1 MSEVL
6 LSLQL
11 IELDQMSL
19 HEEHEPSRLERV
31 SQSMREDGFLRH
43 PILAT
48 EMRDGRYLVLDG
60 AHRIGAL
67 RLLGYCKVP
76 VQVAR
81 QDDFSIE
88 AWHHLVPAD
97 AGVQQLFED
106 PSLHWTAGSG
116 AAAQRQG
123 WLEIVDE
130 HGNVR
135 ALDCGVRHDFL
146 EAWHKVVSAYNARGA
161 VKRVPAGTCLLPD
174 SGMLLIRFK
183 PLSYAEL
190 ERVMEAGRVLPAG
203 VTRFQINGRLLNLKI
218 PLHLLHRDSDVSE
231 WERLRHVWRRSLR
244 LYTEQVYLCEI

>member
-6 LSLQL
+6 LSLRL
-11 IELDQMSL
+11 IELDKMSL

-31 SQSMREDGFLRH
+31 SQSMKEDGFLRH
-43 PILAT
+43 PVLAT

-81 QDDFSIE
+81 REDFSVE
-88 AWHHLVPAD
+88 AWHHIVPANG
-97 AGVQQLFED
+97 GVRQLFQD
-106 PSLHWTAGSG
+106 ASLDWATGG
-116 AAAQRQG
+116 EAARQRQG

-130 HGNVR
+130 RGNVS
-135 ALDCGVRHDFL
+135 APGFGGQQDLLQVC
-146 EAWHKVVSAYNARGA
+146 HKVVSTYSASGA
-161 VKRVPAGTCLLPD
+161 VKRVPAGTCRLPD

-183 PLSYAEL
+183 PLSFGEL
-190 ERVMEAGRVLPAG
+190 ERVIEEGRVLPAG

-218 PLHLLHRDSDVSE
+218 PLRLLHRESDAAE
-231 WERLRHVWRRSLR
+231 WEKLRNMWRRSLR